1 MLNICLDAHRALA
14 RQVANA
20 FEDFELPGRFCKRVR
35 RVTRFQFKEVLYF
48 LAKGLAG
55 LTEEHVALLC
65 DVFDDGFGLIRYR
78 EFVKAVDLVLEKP
91 GAAGI
96 VHFHCEPYKTRNHAH
111 PNSPEHAISMIAC
124 FVGFA

>member
-1 MLNICLDAHRALA
+1 MLSIFLDARRALA

-65 DVFDDGFGLIRYR
+65 NVFDDGFGLIRYR

-96 VHFHCEPYKTRNHAH
+96 VHFHREPSKTSNHAH
-111 PNSPEHAISMIAC
+111 PNPPEHAMNDC
-124 FVGFA
+124 LF